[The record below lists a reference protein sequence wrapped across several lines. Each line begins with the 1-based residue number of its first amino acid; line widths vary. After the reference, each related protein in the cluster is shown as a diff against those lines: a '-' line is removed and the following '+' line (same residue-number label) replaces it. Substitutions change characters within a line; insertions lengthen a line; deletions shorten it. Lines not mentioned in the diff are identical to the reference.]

1 MVFCSIGCNAAA
13 HLIESRTA
21 LSVGP
26 LSMVY
31 IESGEEI
38 VKALLGYICATKWK
52 RVILRVIPS
61 NPHKRLENRMPKEAS
76 LRGQPTGDF

>member
-31 IESGEEI
+31 IESG
-38 VKALLGYICATKWK
+38 
-52 RVILRVIPS
+52 
-61 NPHKRLENRMPKEAS
+61 
-76 LRGQPTGDF
+76 